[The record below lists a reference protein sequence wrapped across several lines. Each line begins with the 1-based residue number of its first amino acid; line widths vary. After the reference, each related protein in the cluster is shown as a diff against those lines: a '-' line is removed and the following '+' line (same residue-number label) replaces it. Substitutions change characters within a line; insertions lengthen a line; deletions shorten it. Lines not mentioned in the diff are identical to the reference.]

1 LTNQIGCNVLY
12 NKKIKG
18 VSMKKLMLLL
28 FVAVLMFSGCATT
41 TVSRTATDS
50 TTDLSGRW
58 NDTDSRMVAEQMVK
72 ELIYRPWLSDFLME
86 NDEKPVVIVG
96 SIRNRSS
103 EHIDTSVFIKDIE
116 RELINSGKV
125 TFVATS
131 KERKEV
137 IEERF
142 HQQSHASVETAA
154 SIAQETGA
162 DFMLIGEISSIT
174 DAIQGTKAIFYQVD
188 LELINIET
196 NEKVWMGNKKIK
208 KIVSRSKMKW

>member
-1 LTNQIGCNVLY
+1 
-12 NKKIKG
+12 
-18 VSMKKLMLLL
+18 MKKVIFGLAI
-28 FVAVLMFSGCATT
+28 VAVLLFSGCATT
-41 TVSRTATDS
+41 TVTRTAVDE

-72 ELIYRPWLSDFLME
+72 DVIYRNWITDFVME

-96 SIRNRSS
+96 NIRNRSS
-103 EHIDTSVFIKDIE
+103 EHIDTSTFIKDIE
-116 RELINSGKV
+116 RELVNSGKV

-131 KERKEV
+131 SERKQV

-142 HQQSHASVETAA
+142 HQQGHASVETAA

-162 DFMLIGEISSIT
+162 DFMLIGEISTIT
-174 DAIQGTKAIFYQVD
+174 DAVAGTAAIFYQVD

-208 KIVSRSKMKW
+208 KVITRPKSKW

>member
-1 LTNQIGCNVLY
+1 
-12 NKKIKG
+12 
-18 VSMKKLMLLL
+18 MKKVNLLL
-28 FVAVLMFSGCATT
+28 LVGVLLLVGCATT
-41 TVSRTATDS
+41 TVTRTAVDE

-72 ELIYRPWLSDFLME
+72 DVIYRPWISDFLLE

-96 SIRNRSS
+96 NIRNRSS
-103 EHIDTSVFIKDIE
+103 EHIDTSIFIKDIE

-131 KERKEV
+131 KDRKQV

-142 HQQSHASVETAA
+142 HQQGHASVETAA

-174 DAIQGTKAIFYQVD
+174 DAVEGTKAVFYTVD
-188 LELINIET
+188 LELVNIES

-208 KIVSRSKMKW
+208 KMISRSKAKW